1 MNPLT
6 FIKKHPY
13 STIWIITLILYF
25 IDYYKTGNPNPG
37 GYVIIGLFI
46 TAATKPFIRYARKK
60 ANRKKQINQVDNNIT
75 VEFNE
80 ALDLEEI
87 KEILGEEQTNE
98 ATIGKFEYS
107 GKYQKKLLLT
117 KNEWHEY
124 RKLKEIAAQKGYQV
138 CPKVRLLDLIE
149 PRRGDPKYKTLFYK
163 IQAKHVDFVIC
174 DQNLYVKAI
183 LELDDNSHN
192 QADRKERDE
201 FVDLILKDVGYTV
214 IRTRSITE
222 EILNIIT

>member
-1 MNPLT
+1 MYILVLIAIILLLANLT
-6 FIKKHPY
+6 KTKY
-13 STIWIITLILYF
+13 DSDYWKRKRNTYNSTY
-25 IDYYKTGNPNPG
+25 DKYE
-37 GYVIIGLFI
+37 
-46 TAATKPFIRYARKK
+46 PF
-60 ANRKKQINQVDNNIT
+60 
-75 VEFNE
+75 
-80 ALDLEEI
+80 DLEEI
-87 KEILGEEQTNE
+87 KRIIDDEPTSNTSISNS
-98 ATIGKFEYS
+98 EYT

-117 KNEWHEY
+117 KNEWYEY
-124 RKLKEIAAQKGYQV
+124 RKLRELAAKKGYQI

-183 LELDDNSHN
+183 LELDDSSHN

-214 IRTRSITE
+214 IRTRSITDTTLD
-222 EILNIIT
+222 ILNTETEKAPT